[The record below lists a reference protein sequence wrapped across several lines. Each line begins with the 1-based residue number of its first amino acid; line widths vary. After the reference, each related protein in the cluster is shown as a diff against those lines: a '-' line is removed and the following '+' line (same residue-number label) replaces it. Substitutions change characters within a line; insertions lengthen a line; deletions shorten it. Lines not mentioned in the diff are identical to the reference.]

1 MDGTQGTDFFWL
13 SERAKAER
21 LAWDRMTTPPGCIMP
36 GSMACVDAL
45 RLTHPYDGGLAYSG
59 QYRRNQTE
67 KQAEQKNTKL

>member
-1 MDGTQGTDFFWL
+1 MDGTQSTDFFWL

-36 GSMACVDAL
+36 GSMAGEAAL
-45 RLTHPYDGGLAYSG
+45 RLNHPYDGGLAYSDLAYNG

-67 KQAEQKNTKL
+67 K